1 VPFDEEFAKKLM
13 IRVSNNYLNK
23 IIHFAYIILFF
34 WILLSW
40 KEEPTLRGVEP
51 EEVLIAPRL
60 EKVER
65 QNNEEMRK
73 SEERIE
79 KLDQD

>member
-1 VPFDEEFAKKLM
+1 MCSV
-13 IRVSNNYLNK
+13 IRHYLQ
-23 IIHFAYIILFF
+23 FF
-34 WILLSW
+34 CILLSW
-40 KEEPTLRGVEP
+40 KEEPTFRGVEP
-51 EEVLIAPRL
+51 E

-73 SEERIE
+73 SEQRIE

>member
-1 VPFDEEFAKKLM
+1 MCSV
-13 IRVSNNYLNK
+13 IRHYLQ
-23 IIHFAYIILFF
+23 FF
-34 WILLSW
+34 CILLSW
-40 KEEPTLRGVEP
+40 KEEPTFRGVEP

-79 KLDQD
+79 KLDQN